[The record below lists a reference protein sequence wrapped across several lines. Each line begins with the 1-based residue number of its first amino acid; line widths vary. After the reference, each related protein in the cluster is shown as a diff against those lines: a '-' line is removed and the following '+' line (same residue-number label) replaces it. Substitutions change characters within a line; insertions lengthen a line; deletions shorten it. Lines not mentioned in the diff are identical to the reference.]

1 MKKLLSLTAFVL
13 LLSSCGA
20 QTATTDSSNATSE
33 NAQNANTQ
41 VAKRISSAEFK
52 KGVTQ
57 ENIQIVDVRT
67 PDELRDGKIE
77 GSVNINFYDANFKTQ
92 IAALDRETP
101 VYVYCRSGA
110 RSSKA
115 MEMMKEMGF
124 KTIYE
129 LQGGF
134 INY

>member
-1 MKKLLSLTAFVL
+1 MNKLLSLAAFVL

-20 QTATTDSSNATSE
+20 QTVSESGNASSE
-33 NAQNANTQ
+33 NAQNANGQ
-41 VAKRISSAEFK
+41 IAKRIGAAEFK
-52 KGVTQ
+52 QGVSQ

-67 PDELRDGKIE
+67 PDELKDGKIE
-77 GSVNINFYDANFKTQ
+77 GSININFYDSNFKEQ
-92 IAALDRETP
+92 IASLDKEKP

-115 MEMMKEMGF
+115 MEIMKDLGF

-134 INY
+134 MSY